1 MMARPSPLLGI
12 CQRAEPALAA
22 ARIFRYNVVLV
33 NVAGEKKRPYRMGK
47 RATSA
52 EATRKRILDSARA
65 LWLEHWYDE
74 MTLREL
80 ADQAEV
86 ALQTVVNHFGSK
98 DGVAAA
104 MLEEPLPEEWMTRTA
119 ARPGEIGEAM
129 ELLVADY
136 EITGDALIRSL
147 ALEGRIPALHP
158 VLELGRRAHR
168 TWVEHV
174 FSAALADLRGAAR
187 TRRLDLLVCAAD
199 LYTWKLL
206 RRDRGLSQAQTAEM
220 MRELV
225 EALHP

>member
-1 MMARPSPLLGI
+1 
-12 CQRAEPALAA
+12 
-22 ARIFRYNVVLV
+22 
-33 NVAGEKKRPYRMGK
+33 MGK
-47 RATSA
+47 RAAST
-52 EATRKRILDSARA
+52 EETRKRILDAARD
-65 LWLEHWYDE
+65 LWLERWYDE

-80 ADQAEV
+80 ADRAGV

-98 DGVAAA
+98 DGIAAA
-104 MLEEPLPEEWMTRTA
+104 MLEEPLPKEWMTRAT
-119 ARPGEIGEAM
+119 ARPGKIGEAM

-168 TWVEHV
+168 AWVEYT
-174 FSAALADLRGAAR
+174 FPAALAGLSGDAR

-206 RRDRGLSQAQTAEM
+206 RRDRGLSQAQAAEA
-220 MRELV
+220 MRNLV
-225 EALHP
+225 ETLHR

>member
-1 MMARPSPLLGI
+1 MD
-12 CQRAEPALAA
+12 
-22 ARIFRYNVVLV
+22 
-33 NVAGEKKRPYRMGK
+33 K
-47 RATSA
+47 RAA
-52 EATRKRILDSARA
+52 FREETRKRILDAARA
-65 LWLEHWYDE
+65 LWLERWYDE

-80 ADQAEV
+80 AEHAGV

-98 DGVAAA
+98 NGVAAA
-104 MLEEPLPEEWMTRTA
+104 MLEEPLPEEWMTRA
-119 ARPGEIGEAM
+119 AAHPGEIAEAL

-136 EITGDALIRSL
+136 ELTGDALIRSL

-168 TWVEHV
+168 AWVEHV
-174 FSAALADLRGAAR
+174 FGAALAGLAGEAR
-187 TRRLDLLVCAAD
+187 ARRLDLLVCAAD

-206 RRDRGLSQAQTAEM
+206 RRDRGLSQAQTAEA

>member
-1 MMARPSPLLGI
+1 M
-12 CQRAEPALAA
+12 E
-22 ARIFRYNVVLV
+22 
-33 NVAGEKKRPYRMGK
+33 K
-47 RATSA
+47 RAAST
-52 EATRKRILDSARA
+52 EATRKRILDAARG
-65 LWLEHWYDE
+65 LWLERWYDE

-80 ADQAEV
+80 AERAGV

-104 MLEEPLPEEWMTRTA
+104 MLEEPPPEEWMTRAT

-136 EITGDALIRSL
+136 EVTGDALIRSL

-158 VLELGRRAHR
+158 VLELGRKAHR
-168 TWVEHV
+168 AWVEHV
-174 FSAALADLRGAAR
+174 FPAALADLSGEAR

-206 RRDRGLSQAQTAEM
+206 RRDRELSQAQTAEAM
-220 MRELV
+220 GELV
-225 EALHP
+225 EALHR

>member
-1 MMARPSPLLGI
+1 
-12 CQRAEPALAA
+12 
-22 ARIFRYNVVLV
+22 
-33 NVAGEKKRPYRMGK
+33 MGK

-52 EATRKRILDSARA
+52 EATRKRILDAARE
-65 LWLEHWYDE
+65 LWLERWYDE
-74 MTLREL
+74 MTLRDL
-80 ADQAEV
+80 AEKAGV

-98 DGVAAA
+98 DGIAAA
-104 MLEEPLPEEWMTRTA
+104 MLEEPLPEAWMTRTA
-119 ARPGEIGEAM
+119 AHPGEIAEAM

-168 TWVEHV
+168 AWVEHV
-174 FSAALADLRGAAR
+174 FSAALAGLRGHAR

-206 RRDRGLSQAQTAEM
+206 RRDRGLSQAQTAET

>member
-1 MMARPSPLLGI
+1 
-12 CQRAEPALAA
+12 
-22 ARIFRYNVVLV
+22 
-33 NVAGEKKRPYRMGK
+33 MGK
-47 RATSA
+47 RVAST
-52 EATRKRILDSARA
+52 EATRKRILDAARE
-65 LWLEHWYDE
+65 LWLERWYDE
-74 MTLREL
+74 MILREL
-80 ADQAEV
+80 ARRAGV

-104 MLEEPLPEEWMTRTA
+104 MLEEPLPEEWMTRAT

-136 EITGDALIRSL
+136 EKTGDALIRTL

-168 TWVEHV
+168 AWVEHI
-174 FSAALADLRGAAR
+174 FSAALADLSGEAR
-187 TRRLDLLVCAAD
+187 SRRLDLLVCAAD

-206 RRDRGLSQAQTAEM
+206 RRDRGLSQAHTAEA

-225 EALHP
+225 EALHR

>member
-1 MMARPSPLLGI
+1 MAGY
-12 CQRAEPALAA
+12 ET
-22 ARIFRYNVVLV
+22 
-33 NVAGEKKRPYRMGK
+33 RPYRMGK
-47 RATSA
+47 RAASTQ
-52 EATRKRILDSARA
+52 ATRRRILDAARE
-65 LWLEHWYDE
+65 LWLERWYDE

-80 ADQAEV
+80 ADRAGV

-98 DGVAAA
+98 DGVMAAA
-104 MLEEPLPEEWMTRTA
+104 LEQGLPEEWMTRAT
-119 ARPGEIGEAM
+119 ARPGEIAAAV

-136 EITGDALIRSL
+136 EVTGDALIRTL
-147 ALEGRIPALHP
+147 ALEGRITAVRP

-174 FSAALADLRGAAR
+174 FPAALAGLSGEAR

-206 RRDRGLSQAQTAEM
+206 RRDRRLSQAETAAA

-225 EALHP
+225 EMLHP

>member
-1 MMARPSPLLGI
+1 M
-12 CQRAEPALAA
+12 E
-22 ARIFRYNVVLV
+22 
-33 NVAGEKKRPYRMGK
+33 K
-47 RATSA
+47 RAASA
-52 EATRKRILDSARA
+52 EATRKRILDAARG
-65 LWLEHWYDE
+65 LWLERWYDE

-80 ADQAEV
+80 AVRAGV
-86 ALQTVVNHFGSK
+86 ALQTVINHFGSK
-98 DGVAAA
+98 DGIAAA
-104 MLEEPLPEEWMTRTA
+104 MLEEPLPEAWMTRAT

-168 TWVEHV
+168 AWVEHV
-174 FSAALADLRGAAR
+174 FPAALTGLSGAAR

-206 RRDRGLSQAQTAEM
+206 RRDRGLSQARTAEAM
-220 MRELV
+220 QELV
-225 EALHP
+225 EALHR